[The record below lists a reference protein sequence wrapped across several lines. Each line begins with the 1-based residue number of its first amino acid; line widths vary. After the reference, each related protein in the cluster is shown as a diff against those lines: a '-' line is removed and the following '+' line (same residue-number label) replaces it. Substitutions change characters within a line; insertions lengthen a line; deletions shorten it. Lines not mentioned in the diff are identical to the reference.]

1 MSDTRKLEETAELLN
16 KFANTFFAPFH
27 ADWPM
32 RIAGAT
38 HQGLVREKNEDRYI
52 ALRRVRS
59 RDVLATNLEPQ
70 SLNLRSDQ
78 AYVMVVADGVG
89 GAAHGE
95 FASQLALETAV
106 ELGTNA
112 TSWVMKFGSM
122 DAQQVRARTDAYIG
136 VIQETLLAYAEST
149 PELRGMGTTW
159 TSAYIVPPH
168 AVVIHIGD
176 SRAYQYSRGNL
187 RQVTR
192 DQTLAQQ
199 LIDAGSPPESVSK
212 LRSVLTNCLGGKAD
226 DVTAEIYKLTLEHG
240 DRLLLCTDGLSDLV
254 EDAKIAQV
262 MADHADP
269 QTVCDQL
276 IQLALD
282 NGGKD
287 NVTVVLCSVGSEDES
302 SSS

>member
-27 ADWPM
+27 SDWPV

-52 ALRRVRS
+52 ALRRERS
-59 RDVLATNLEPQ
+59 RDILATNLDSK
-70 SLNLRSDQ
+70 SLNLRGDK

-168 AVVIHIGD
+168 AVVVHVGD
-176 SRAYQYSRGNL
+176 SRAYQYGRGNL

-199 LIDAGSPPESVSK
+199 LIDAGSAPESVSK
-212 LRSVLTNCLGGKAD
+212 LRSVLTNCLGGKSD
-226 DVTAEIYKLTLEHG
+226 DVTAEIYKLTLESG
-240 DRLLLCTDGLSDLV
+240 DRLLLCSDGLSDMV
-254 EDAKIAQV
+254 EDAKISQV
-262 MADHADP
+262 LAEHDDP
-269 QTVCDQL
+269 QSACDQL
-276 IQLALD
+276 VQAALD
-282 NGGKD
+282 QGGKD
-287 NVTVVLCSVGSEDES
+287 NVTVVLCSVGSNEESES
-302 SSS
+302 S